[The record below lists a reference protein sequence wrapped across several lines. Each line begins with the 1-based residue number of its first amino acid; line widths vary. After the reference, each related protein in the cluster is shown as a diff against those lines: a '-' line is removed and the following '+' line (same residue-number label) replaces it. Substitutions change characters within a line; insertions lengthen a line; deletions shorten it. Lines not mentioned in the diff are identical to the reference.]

1 MESCTSI
8 WSARRIVIT
17 KARYCDGETFA
28 EFMARETINHALWV
42 GIAHHVSIPLEMSA
56 RVEALGGHWHLLVL
70 SEDWCGDAVNI
81 VPIVAKLA
89 DSVSNMDLRI
99 LARDENLDI
108 MDTHLTGKSRSIPI
122 VILLNKKYEECG
134 WWGPRPKA
142 LQNWVVEKGMSLP
155 KDDRYKEIRTFYAR
169 DRGLTT
175 MEEIVSMLESCCAN
189 GSKIAS
195 SSSQA
200 WQNLES
206 S

>member
-1 MESCTSI
+1 MESCTST
-8 WSARRIVIT
+8 WSDSPYIVIT
-17 KARYCDGETFA
+17 KARYCEGETFA

-42 GIAHHVSIPLEMSA
+42 GITHHVSIPLEMSA
-56 RVEALGGHWHLLVL
+56 RVEALGGRWHLLVL

-81 VPIVAKLA
+81 VPIVAKLTE
-89 DSVSNMDLRI
+89 SVSNMDLRI

-142 LQNWVVEKGMSLP
+142 LQKWVVEKGMMLP
-155 KDDRYKEIRTFYAR
+155 KDERYKEIRTFYAR

-175 MEEIVSMLESCCAN
+175 MEEIVSMLEHCCLQSAATSA
-189 GSKIAS
+189 GAVK
-195 SSSQA
+195 
-200 WQNLES
+200 
-206 S
+206 